1 MAEEIISVT
10 DIASQGV
17 VIDTPPVALSPNVF
31 TDVRNVRFKDGAVRK
46 ISGEL
51 LLNDITEDLVPANE
65 TFGQVRYF
73 AVWESPNRTPT
84 GCYYIWVVDY
94 VRANIVVGQKIYVQD
109 HTGTKRDI
117 TPAAMTNGFTFTIT
131 GWQHTIFSGGFA
143 FIINNGIDRPHYI
156 LDTPGNTNIAN
167 LVLAELPGWDGYDVN
182 STVITDTFSTGNILT
197 FDLGQ
202 KVDFVNTSVE
212 VTVAAAARTAQV
224 GTPAGSGT
232 VNTANFVPGALPAY
246 TSLPSVGATNFQ
258 LYNDAATN
266 TTICYIGGM
275 ADGNEVIVKIKSRV
289 PVNVTAGIIQSFGSL
304 LVAGDLTEKS
314 SANGEVVRRLSG
326 VVKTSDVAVPGA
338 VPNNWDPF
346 AAGVSTADEFTLSET
361 NVITEMKS
369 LQGNMY
375 IYSTNSIHVMRLTG
389 NVNIPVQFGPVTDE
403 YGCLSRGSVMEYDG
417 KHFVVGNNDLYTFSG
432 NPGNIQSLSDGKIRE
447 YFYNNLNPIHE
458 AKMFTL
464 LNHHENEIWV
474 CYPTL
479 ASFRGECDEALLW
492 NYRDNTWT
500 IRDLNN
506 VVSGGTGPIKGG
518 GVPTATIA
526 ITGNSGNAGYTNVG
540 RRETQAVTINGST
553 PKATIGTKAIKTVA
567 VGTFSNFTT
576 DVLEVVDLTVTGT
589 TGPNVVNAVNTL
601 TFPAAATF
609 TYDRDG
615 STYLDGGASAVING
629 DASIGNASFPA
640 ITILGTN
647 QADGATIN
655 MTTFVAA
662 VKDYI
667 NNNNAF
673 ADFTATASTNVLTLT
688 SDQPG
693 ARVFTTSTFAIS
705 GGTTSNL
712 TIASSTAGVGVYGI
726 TAALS
731 PAISM
736 QITAPAVAGVHAAI
750 DETVLTAINLSN
762 QAAIQADIVTKLQ
775 AITVFNGSNS
785 AIYSVDTSGGVIRF
799 TAING
804 GNYGALTIAFSTAYS
819 GTSYT
824 ETTFGGNLTSNV
836 SVVTTGVDNNQP
848 QPLMTVSFPDG
859 TTTDSAIL
867 TGTQTRATVVAAIST
882 IINSNVSWSTTTG
895 TGLVTATAAAVGLQ
909 SSNFDVTIT
918 SIGALPAGF
927 ASSTFTEAQ
936 TRAGVAAASTTDTI
950 TLTPP
955 LGSAVTVNFDNT
967 STYPAYDP
975 DTGGSTAS
983 VTATE
988 IATALQAAWNAS
1000 ASSTAHFSVV
1010 RAGAVLTFTSVS
1022 RDDIVGEFSYSVAP
1036 GDTRTGT
1043 LVSPLITNSV
1053 AGNITVTAGI
1063 ASIFSKMTR
1072 VTITI
1077 NTASG
1082 SSVIFDRHY
1091 GEGPG
1096 RLLDPDF
1103 TAGISD
1109 STYGD
1114 SGVTS
1119 DAAYL
1124 NLYYDP
1130 AKDLDRTNTS
1140 EQAKPNGTV
1149 TDTQT
1154 ALLKVLTD
1162 VSTQDALELTPDS
1175 TSAPTNILIN
1185 PRQFGI
1191 AANYVTGLSPNTE
1204 VVASRVAPTTAQIL
1218 AVAIGNTVATT
1229 APTFDNTGTTISTA
1243 FDIVR
1248 SWADTQVNPNEIFP
1262 IFAQSG
1268 YVSGVLF
1275 NRLRAADL
1283 GYDFGG
1289 TAYISYAEREQ
1300 MSITPNFDTETL
1312 GSLALWADGGTI
1324 ATVGGTPQRAT
1335 LQVRA
1340 RATNNPG
1347 ELPYLTTAEDD
1358 TQTDARR
1365 NKLTVNDFVVG
1376 SSYKTDLR
1384 STGRFLNYRI
1394 DDAAASTSAG
1404 YTGSNTRA
1412 WNVSGLQLRVTKG
1425 GAK

>member
-1 MAEEIISVT
+1 MAEDIISVT

-17 VIDTPPVALSPNVF
+17 VKDTPPVALGPNVF
-31 TDVRNVRFKDGAVRK
+31 TDVRNIRFKDGAIRK
-46 ISGEL
+46 ITGEL
-51 LLNDITEDLVPANE
+51 LLNNITEDLTPANE

-94 VRANIVVGQKIYVQD
+94 VRANIVVGQKVYVQD

-117 TPAAMTNGFTFTIT
+117 TPATMTNGFTFTIT

-156 LDTPGNTNIAN
+156 LDTPGNIDIAN
-167 LVLAELPGWDGYDVN
+167 LVLAELPGWDGYDVK
-182 STVITDTFSTGNILT
+182 SSVITDTFSTGNLLT

-202 KVDFVNTSVE
+202 KVDFVNMSVE
-212 VTVAAAARTAQV
+212 VTVAAAARTAQA
-224 GTPAGSGT
+224 GTPTGTGT

-246 TSLPSVGATNFQ
+246 ASLPSVGNSNFQ
-258 LYNDAATN
+258 LYNDVATN
-266 TTICYIGGM
+266 TTICYIGGL
-275 ADGNEVIVKIKSRV
+275 ADGNEVKVKINSRV

-304 LVAGDLTEKS
+304 LVAGDLTERS
-314 SANGEVVRRLSG
+314 SANNQIVRRLSG

-506 VVSGGTGPIKGG
+506 VVSGDTGPIKGG
-518 GVPTATIA
+518 GVPTAVVA

-540 RRETQAVTINGST
+540 KRETQAVTINGSS

-567 VGTFSNFTT
+567 VGTFNNFTT
-576 DVLEVVDLTVTGT
+576 DVLELVDVTVAGS
-589 TGPNVVNAVNTL
+589 TGPSTVNSINTL

-609 TYDRDG
+609 VYDRDG
-615 STYLDGGASAVING
+615 STYLDGGASAIING
-629 DASIGNASFPA
+629 DASIGNVSFPA
-640 ITILGTN
+640 ISILGTT
-647 QADGATIN
+647 QLDGATIT
-655 MTTFVAA
+655 MTIFAAA

-667 NNNNAF
+667 NSNNAL
-673 ADFTATASTNVLTLT
+673 ADFTASSNTNNLTLT
-688 SDQPG
+688 SDVPG
-693 ARVFTTSTFAIS
+693 PRVFATSTFAIS
-705 GGTTSNL
+705 GGATSNL
-712 TIASSTAGVGVYGI
+712 TIATNTSGIGVYGI

-736 QITAPAVAGVHAAI
+736 RITAPAVAGVHAAI
-750 DETVLTAINLSN
+750 DETILTEINLTN
-762 QAAIQADIVTKLQ
+762 QTQIQTDVINKLSSLS
-775 AITVFNGSNS
+775 VFNGSSS
-785 AIYSVDTSGGVIRF
+785 AIYSVDPSGGAVRF
-799 TAING
+799 TAVNG
-804 GNYGALTIAFSTAYS
+804 GNYGALTIAFSTIYG
-819 GTSYT
+819 GTSYA
-824 ETTFGGNLTSNV
+824 ETTFGGNLTANI
-836 SVVTTGVDNNQP
+836 SVVTTGVDNNTP
-848 QPLMTVSFPDG
+848 QPLMSVLFPDG
-859 TTTDSAIL
+859 FANQVIL
-867 TGTQTRATVVAAIST
+867 TGTQTRASVVAALST
-882 IINSNVSWSTTTG
+882 LINADADWSTSTS
-895 TGLVTATAAAVGLQ
+895 TGLVTATAAAIGVQ
-909 SSNFDVTIT
+909 SANFAVVIS
-918 SIGALPAGF
+918 SIGTLPTGF

-955 LGSAVTVNFDNT
+955 LGSAVTVNFNNT
-967 STYPAYDP
+967 GTYPAYDP
-975 DTGGSTAS
+975 DTGGSTAA
-983 VTATE
+983 VTATQ

-1000 ASSTAHFSVV
+1000 GSSTAFFSVA
-1010 RAGAVLTFTSVS
+1010 RAGAVLTFTSVA
-1022 RDDIVGEFSYSVAP
+1022 RADVVGAFSYTVAP
-1036 GDTRTGT
+1036 GNTRTGT

-1053 AGNITVTAGI
+1053 SGNVAIVAGI
-1063 ASIFSKMTR
+1063 APIFSKMTR

-1082 SSVIFDRHY
+1082 SSIIFDRHY

-1096 RLLDPDF
+1096 RLLDPTF

-1109 STYGD
+1109 ETYGD
-1114 SGVTS
+1114 SGAAN

-1130 AKDLDRTNTS
+1130 AKDLARTNTS
-1140 EQAKPNGTV
+1140 EQGKPNGTV
-1149 TDTQT
+1149 ANTQT

-1162 VSTQDALELTPDS
+1162 ISTQDALELTPNS
-1175 TSAPTNILIN
+1175 TSAPTKIIIN

-1191 AANYVTGLSPNTE
+1191 AANYVTGFSPDTE
-1204 VVASRVAPTTAQIL
+1204 VVASRVAPTVTQIL
-1218 AVAIGNTVATT
+1218 AAAIGNTVATT
-1229 APTFDNTGTTISTA
+1229 GPTFNTTGTVISTA
-1243 FDIVR
+1243 FNIIR
-1248 SWADTQVNPNEIFP
+1248 SWSATQVNPNEIFP

-1283 GYDFGG
+1283 GHDFGG

-1300 MSITPNFDTETL
+1300 MSITPNFDTENL
-1312 GSLALWADGGTI
+1312 GNIALWADGGTI
-1324 ATVGGTPQRAT
+1324 ATVGGEPQRAT

-1340 RATNNPG
+1340 RATNSPG
-1347 ELPYLTTAEDD
+1347 ELAYLTTAEDD
-1358 TQTDARR
+1358 TQSDARR
-1365 NKLTVNDFVVG
+1365 NRLTVNDFVVA
-1376 SSYKTDLR
+1376 SSYKADVR
-1384 STGRFLNYRI
+1384 ITGRFLNYRI
-1394 DDAAASTSAG
+1394 DDAAASTAAG
-1404 YTGSNTRA
+1404 YVGSNTRA

-1425 GAK
+1425 GTR

>member
-17 VIDTPPVALSPNVF
+17 VKDTPPVALGPNVF
-31 TDVRNVRFKDGAVRK
+31 TDVRNIRFKDGAIRK
-46 ISGEL
+46 ITGEL
-51 LLNDITEDLVPANE
+51 LLNSITEDLTPANE

-94 VRANIVVGQKIYVQD
+94 VRANIVVGQKVYVQD

-117 TPAAMTNGFTFTIT
+117 TPATMTNGFTFTIT

-182 STVITDTFSTGNILT
+182 STVITDTFNTGNILT

-202 KVDFVNTSVE
+202 KVDFVNTSIE
-212 VTVAAAARTAQV
+212 VTVAAAARTAQA
-224 GTPAGSGT
+224 GTPAGTGT
-232 VNTANFVPGALPAY
+232 VNGANFVPGALPAY
-246 TSLPSVGATNFQ
+246 ASLPSVGGTNFQ

-266 TTICYIGGM
+266 TTICYIGGL
-275 ADGNEVIVKIKSRV
+275 ADANEVIVKINSRD
-289 PVNVTAGIIQSFGSL
+289 PVDVTAGIIQSFGSL
-304 LVAGDLTEKS
+304 LVAGDLTERS
-314 SANGEVVRRLSG
+314 SSNGQIVRRLSG

-338 VPNNWDPF
+338 VPNNWNPF

-403 YGCLSRGSVMEYDG
+403 YGCLSRGSVVEYDG

-492 NYRDNTWT
+492 NYRDNTWS

-506 VVSGGTGPIKGG
+506 VVSGDTGPIKGG
-518 GVPTATIA
+518 GVPTAVVA

-540 RRETQAVTINGST
+540 KRETQAVTINGSS
-553 PKATIGTKAIKTVA
+553 PKATIGTKAVKTVA
-567 VGTFSNFTT
+567 VATFNNFTT
-576 DVLEVVDLTVTGT
+576 DVLELVDVTVTGS
-589 TGPNVVNAVNTL
+589 TGPSTVNAINTL
-601 TFPAAATF
+601 TFSAAATF
-609 TYDRDG
+609 TYDRNG
-615 STYLDGGASAVING
+615 STYLDGGASAIING
-629 DASIGNASFPA
+629 DASIGNVSFPA
-640 ITILGTN
+640 ITILGTT

-655 MTTFVAA
+655 MTVFAAA
-662 VKDYI
+662 VRDYI
-667 NNNNAF
+667 NNNNAL
-673 ADFTATASTNVLTLT
+673 ADFTASSNTNNLTLT
-688 SDQPG
+688 SDVPG
-693 ARVFTTSTFAIS
+693 PRVFSTSTFAIS
-705 GGTTSNL
+705 GGATSNL
-712 TIASSTAGVGVYGI
+712 TIVTNTSGIGVYGI

-736 QITAPAVAGVHAAI
+736 RITAPAVAGVHAAI
-750 DETVLTAINLSN
+750 DETILTAVNLTN
-762 QAAIQADIVTKLQ
+762 QTQIQTDVITKLQ
-775 AITVFNGSNS
+775 ALAVFNGDNS
-785 AIYSVDTSGGVIRF
+785 AIYSVGTSGGAIRF

-804 GNYGALTIAFSTAYS
+804 GNYGALTIAFSTTYG

-836 SVVTTGVDNNQP
+836 SVVTTGVDNNTP
-848 QPLMTVSFPDG
+848 QPLLSVLFPDG
-859 TTTDSAIL
+859 FATHVIL
-867 TGTQTRATVVAAIST
+867 TGTQTRASVVTALST
-882 IINSNVSWSTTTG
+882 LINADVDWSTSTS

-909 SSNFDVTIT
+909 SANFDVAIT
-918 SIGALPAGF
+918 SIGTLPTGF
-927 ASSTFTEAQ
+927 ASSTFTKAQ

-955 LGSAVTVNFDNT
+955 LGSAVTVNFNNT
-967 STYPAYDP
+967 GTYPAYDP
-975 DTGGSTAS
+975 DTGGSTAA
-983 VTATE
+983 VTATQ

-1000 ASSTAHFSVV
+1000 GSSTAFFSVA
-1010 RAGAVLTFTSVS
+1010 RTGAVLTFTSVS
-1022 RDDIVGEFSYSVAP
+1022 RADIVGAFSYSVAP
-1036 GDTRTGT
+1036 GNTRTGT
-1043 LVSPLITNSV
+1043 LVAPLITNSV
-1053 AGNITVTAGI
+1053 SGNIVVVAGI
-1063 ASIFSKMTR
+1063 APIFSKMTR

-1077 NTASG
+1077 NTSAG

-1109 STYGD
+1109 VTYGD
-1114 SGVTS
+1114 SGAAN

-1130 AKDLDRTNTS
+1130 SKDLARTNTS

-1149 TDTQT
+1149 ANTQT

-1162 VSTQDALELTPDS
+1162 ISTQDALELTPDS
-1175 TSAPTNILIN
+1175 TSAPTSIIIN
-1185 PRQFGI
+1185 PRQFGST
-1191 AANYVTGLSPNTE
+1191 AKYVTGFSPATE
-1204 VVASRVAPTTAQIL
+1204 VVASRVAPTVTQIL
-1218 AVAIGNTVATT
+1218 AAAVGNTIATT
-1229 APTFDNTGTTISTA
+1229 GPTFNTTGTAINTT
-1243 FDIVR
+1243 FNIVR
-1248 SWADTQVNPNEIFP
+1248 SWSSTQVNPNEIFP

-1283 GYDFGG
+1283 GHDFGG

-1312 GSLALWADGGTI
+1312 GNLALWADGGSI
-1324 ATVGGTPQRAT
+1324 VTVGGEPQRAT
-1335 LQVRA
+1335 LQIRA

-1358 TQTDARR
+1358 TQSDARR

-1376 SSYKTDLR
+1376 SSYKSDLR
-1384 STGRFLNYRI
+1384 ITGRFLNYRI
-1394 DDAAASTSAG
+1394 DDAAASTAAG
-1404 YTGSNTRA
+1404 YAGSNVRA
-1412 WNVSGLQLRVTKG
+1412 WNVSGLQLRVSKG
-1425 GAK
+1425 GTR

>member
-17 VIDTPPVALSPNVF
+17 VKDTPPVALGPNVF
-31 TDVRNVRFKDGAVRK
+31 TDVRNIRFKDGAIRK
-46 ISGEL
+46 ITGEL
-51 LLNDITEDLVPANE
+51 LLNSITEDLTPANE

-94 VRANIVVGQKIYVQD
+94 VRANIVVGQKVYVQD

-117 TPAAMTNGFTFTIT
+117 TPATMTNGFTFTIT

-182 STVITDTFSTGNILT
+182 STVITDTFNTGNILT

-202 KVDFVNTSVE
+202 KVDFVNTSIE
-212 VTVAAAARTAQV
+212 VTVAAAARTAQA
-224 GTPAGSGT
+224 GTPAGTGT
-232 VNTANFVPGALPAY
+232 VNGANFVPGALPAY
-246 TSLPSVGATNFQ
+246 ASLPSVGGTNFQ

-266 TTICYIGGM
+266 TTICYIGGL
-275 ADGNEVIVKIKSRV
+275 ADANEVIVKINSRV
-289 PVNVTAGIIQSFGSL
+289 PVDVTAGIIQSFGSL
-304 LVAGDLTEKS
+304 LVAGDLTERS
-314 SANGEVVRRLSG
+314 SSNGQIIRRLSG

-338 VPNNWDPF
+338 VPNNWNPF

-403 YGCLSRGSVMEYDG
+403 YGCLSRGSVVEYDG

-492 NYRDNTWT
+492 NYRDNTWS

-506 VVSGGTGPIKGG
+506 VVSGDTGPIKGG
-518 GVPTATIA
+518 GVPTAVVA

-540 RRETQAVTINGST
+540 KRETQAVTINGSS
-553 PKATIGTKAIKTVA
+553 PKATIGTKAVKTVA
-567 VGTFSNFTT
+567 VATFNNFTT
-576 DVLEVVDLTVTGT
+576 DVLELVDVTVTGS
-589 TGPNVVNAVNTL
+589 TGPSTVNAINTL
-601 TFPAAATF
+601 TFSAAATF
-609 TYDRDG
+609 TYDRNG
-615 STYLDGGASAVING
+615 STYLDGGASAIING
-629 DASIGNASFPA
+629 DASIGNVSFPA
-640 ITILGTN
+640 ITILGTT

-655 MTTFVAA
+655 MTVFAAA
-662 VKDYI
+662 VRDYI
-667 NNNNAF
+667 NNNNAL
-673 ADFTATASTNVLTLT
+673 ADFTASSNTNNLTLT
-688 SDQPG
+688 SDVPG
-693 ARVFTTSTFAIS
+693 PRVFSTSTFAIS
-705 GGTTSNL
+705 GGATSNL
-712 TIASSTAGVGVYGI
+712 TIVTNTSGIGVYGI

-736 QITAPAVAGVHAAI
+736 RITAPAVAGVHAAI
-750 DETVLTAINLSN
+750 DETILTAVNLTN
-762 QAAIQADIVTKLQ
+762 QTQIQTDVITKLQ
-775 AITVFNGSNS
+775 ALAVFNGDNS
-785 AIYSVDTSGGVIRF
+785 AIYSVGTSGGAIRF

-804 GNYGALTIAFSTAYS
+804 GNYGALTIAFSTTYG

-836 SVVTTGVDNNQP
+836 SVVTTGVDNNTP
-848 QPLMTVSFPDG
+848 QPLLSVLFPDG
-859 TTTDSAIL
+859 FATHVIL
-867 TGTQTRATVVAAIST
+867 TGTQTRASVVTALST
-882 IINSNVSWSTTTG
+882 LINADVDWSTSTS

-909 SSNFDVTIT
+909 SANFDVAIT
-918 SIGALPAGF
+918 SIGTLPTGF
-927 ASSTFTEAQ
+927 ASSTFTKAQ

-955 LGSAVTVNFDNT
+955 LGSAVTVNFNNT
-967 STYPAYDP
+967 GTYPAYDP
-975 DTGGSTAS
+975 DTGGSTAA
-983 VTATE
+983 VTATQ

-1000 ASSTAHFSVV
+1000 GSSTAFFSVA
-1010 RAGAVLTFTSVS
+1010 RTGAVLTFTSVS
-1022 RDDIVGEFSYSVAP
+1022 RADIVGAFSYSVAP
-1036 GDTRTGT
+1036 GNTRTGT
-1043 LVSPLITNSV
+1043 LVAPLITNSV
-1053 AGNITVTAGI
+1053 SGNIVVVAGI
-1063 ASIFSKMTR
+1063 APIFSKMTR

-1077 NTASG
+1077 NTSAG

-1109 STYGD
+1109 VTYGD
-1114 SGVTS
+1114 SGAAN

-1130 AKDLDRTNTS
+1130 SKDLARTNTS

-1149 TDTQT
+1149 ANTQT

-1162 VSTQDALELTPDS
+1162 ISTQDALELTPDS
-1175 TSAPTNILIN
+1175 TSAPTSIIIN
-1185 PRQFGI
+1185 PRQFGST
-1191 AANYVTGLSPNTE
+1191 AKYVTGFSPATE
-1204 VVASRVAPTTAQIL
+1204 VVASRVAPTVTQIL
-1218 AVAIGNTVATT
+1218 AAAVGNTIATT
-1229 APTFDNTGTTISTA
+1229 GPTFNTSGTAINTT
-1243 FDIVR
+1243 FNIVR
-1248 SWADTQVNPNEIFP
+1248 SWSSTQVNPNEIFP

-1283 GYDFGG
+1283 GHDFGG

-1312 GSLALWADGGTI
+1312 GNLALWADGGSI
-1324 ATVGGTPQRAT
+1324 VTVGGEPQRAT
-1335 LQVRA
+1335 LQIRA

-1358 TQTDARR
+1358 TQSDARR

-1376 SSYKTDLR
+1376 SSYKSDLR
-1384 STGRFLNYRI
+1384 ITGRFLNYRI
-1394 DDAAASTSAG
+1394 DDAAASTAAG
-1404 YTGSNTRA
+1404 YAGSNVRA
-1412 WNVSGLQLRVTKG
+1412 WNVSGLQLRVSKG
-1425 GAK
+1425 GTR

>member
-17 VIDTPPVALSPNVF
+17 VKDTPPVALGPNVF
-31 TDVRNVRFKDGAVRK
+31 TDVRNIRFKDGAIRK
-46 ISGEL
+46 ITGEL
-51 LLNDITEDLVPANE
+51 LLNSITEDLTPANE

-94 VRANIVVGQKIYVQD
+94 VRANIVVGQKVYVQD

-117 TPAAMTNGFTFTIT
+117 TPATMTNGFTFTIT

-182 STVITDTFSTGNILT
+182 STVITDTFNTGNILT

-202 KVDFVNTSVE
+202 KVDFVNTSIE
-212 VTVAAAARTAQV
+212 VTVAAAARTAQA
-224 GTPAGSGT
+224 GTPSGSGT
-232 VNTANFVPGALPAY
+232 VNGANFVPGALPAY
-246 TSLPSVGATNFQ
+246 ASLPSVGGTNFQ

-266 TTICYIGGM
+266 TTICYIGGL
-275 ADGNEVIVKIKSRV
+275 ADANEVIVKINSRD
-289 PVNVTAGIIQSFGSL
+289 PVDVTAGIIQSFGSL
-304 LVAGDLTEKS
+304 LVAGDLTERS
-314 SANGEVVRRLSG
+314 SSNGQIVRRLSG

-338 VPNNWDPF
+338 VPNNWNPF

-403 YGCLSRGSVMEYDG
+403 YGCLSRGSVVEYDG

-492 NYRDNTWT
+492 NYRDNTWS

-506 VVSGGTGPIKGG
+506 VVSGDTGPIKGG
-518 GVPTATIA
+518 GVPTAVVA

-540 RRETQAVTINGST
+540 KRETQAVTINGSS
-553 PKATIGTKAIKTVA
+553 PKATIGTKAVKTVA
-567 VGTFSNFTT
+567 VATFNNFTT
-576 DVLEVVDLTVTGT
+576 DVLELVDVTVTGS
-589 TGPNVVNAVNTL
+589 TGPSTVNAINTL

-609 TYDRDG
+609 TYDRNG
-615 STYLDGGASAVING
+615 TTYLDGGASAIING
-629 DASIGNASFPA
+629 DASIGSVSFPA
-640 ITILGTN
+640 ISILGST
-647 QADGATIN
+647 QAHGATIN
-655 MTTFVAA
+655 MTVFAAA
-662 VKDYI
+662 VRDYI
-667 NNNNAF
+667 NSNNAL
-673 ADFTATASTNVLTLT
+673 ADFTASSNTNNLTLT
-688 SDQPG
+688 SDVPG
-693 ARVFTTSTFAIS
+693 PRAFSTSTFAIS
-705 GGTTSNL
+705 GGATSNL
-712 TIASSTAGVGVYGI
+712 TIVTNTSGIGVYGI

-736 QITAPAVAGVHAAI
+736 RITAPAVAGVHAAI
-750 DETVLTAINLSN
+750 DETILTAVNLTN
-762 QAAIQADIVTKLQ
+762 QTQIQTDVITKLQ
-775 AITVFNGSNS
+775 ALAVFNGDNS
-785 AIYSVDTSGGVIRF
+785 AIYSVGTSGGAIRF

-804 GNYGALTIAFSTAYS
+804 GNYGALTIAFSTTYG

-836 SVVTTGVDNNQP
+836 SVVTTGVDNNTP
-848 QPLMTVSFPDG
+848 QPLLSVLFPDG
-859 TTTDSAIL
+859 FATHVIL
-867 TGTQTRATVVAAIST
+867 SGTQTRATVVTALST
-882 IINSNVSWSTTTG
+882 LINADADWSTGTS

-909 SSNFDVTIT
+909 SANFDIAIT
-918 SIGALPAGF
+918 SIGTLPAGF
-927 ASSTFTEAQ
+927 ASSTFTKAQ

-955 LGSAVTVNFDNT
+955 LGSAVTVNFNNT
-967 STYPAYDP
+967 GTYPAYDP
-975 DTGGSTAS
+975 DTGGSTAA
-983 VTATE
+983 VTATQ

-1000 ASSTAHFSVV
+1000 GSSTAFFSVA
-1010 RAGAVLTFTSVS
+1010 RTGAVLTFTSVS
-1022 RDDIVGEFSYSVAP
+1022 RADIVGAFSYSVAP
-1036 GDTRTGT
+1036 GNTRTGT
-1043 LVSPLITNSV
+1043 LVAPLITNSV
-1053 AGNITVTAGI
+1053 SGNIVVVAGI
-1063 ASIFSKMTR
+1063 APIFSKMTR

-1077 NTASG
+1077 NTSAG

-1109 STYGD
+1109 VTYGD
-1114 SGVTS
+1114 SGAAN

-1130 AKDLDRTNTS
+1130 SKDLARTNTT

-1149 TDTQT
+1149 ANTQT

-1162 VSTQDALELTPDS
+1162 ISTQDALELTPDS
-1175 TSAPTNILIN
+1175 TSAPTSIIIN
-1185 PRQFGI
+1185 PRQFGST
-1191 AANYVTGLSPNTE
+1191 AKYVTGFSPATE
-1204 VVASRVAPTTAQIL
+1204 VVASRVAPTVTQIL
-1218 AVAIGNTVATT
+1218 AAAVGNTIATT
-1229 APTFDNTGTTISTA
+1229 GPTFNTTGTAISTT
-1243 FDIVR
+1243 FNIVR
-1248 SWADTQVNPNEIFP
+1248 SWSSTQVNPNEIFP

-1268 YVSGVLF
+1268 YVNGVLF

-1283 GYDFGG
+1283 GHDFGG
-1289 TAYISYAEREQ
+1289 AAYISYAEREQ

-1312 GSLALWADGGTI
+1312 GNLALWADGGSI
-1324 ATVGGTPQRAT
+1324 VTVGGEPQRAT
-1335 LQVRA
+1335 LQIRA

-1358 TQTDARR
+1358 TQSDARR

-1376 SSYKTDLR
+1376 SSYKSDLR
-1384 STGRFLNYRI
+1384 ITGRFLNYRI
-1394 DDAAASTSAG
+1394 DDAAASTAAG
-1404 YTGSNTRA
+1404 YAGSNVRA
-1412 WNVSGLQLRVTKG
+1412 WNVSGLQLRVSKG
-1425 GAK
+1425 GTR

>member
-1 MAEEIISVT
+1 MAEDIISVT

-17 VIDTPPVALSPNVF
+17 VKDTPPVALGPNVF
-31 TDVRNVRFKDGAVRK
+31 TDVRNIRFKDGAIRK
-46 ISGEL
+46 ITGEL
-51 LLNDITEDLVPANE
+51 LLNNITEDLTPANE

-94 VRANIVVGQKIYVQD
+94 VRANIVVGQKVYVQD

-117 TPAAMTNGFTFTIT
+117 TPATMTNGFTFTIT

-156 LDTPGNTNIAN
+156 LDTPGNLDIAN
-167 LVLAELPGWDGYDVN
+167 LVLAELPGWDGYDVK
-182 STVITDTFSTGNILT
+182 SSVITDTFSTGNLLT

-202 KVDFVNTSVE
+202 KVDFVNMSVE
-212 VTVAAAARTAQV
+212 VTVAAAARTAQA
-224 GTPAGSGT
+224 GTPTGTGT

-246 TSLPSVGATNFQ
+246 ASLPSVGNSNFQ

-275 ADGNEVIVKIKSRV
+275 ADGNEVKVKINSRV

-304 LVAGDLTEKS
+304 LVAGDLTERS
-314 SANGEVVRRLSG
+314 SANNQIVRRLSG

-506 VVSGGTGPIKGG
+506 VVSGDTGPIKGG
-518 GVPTATIA
+518 GVPTAVVA

-540 RRETQAVTINGST
+540 KRETQAVTINGSS

-567 VGTFSNFTT
+567 VGTFNNFTT
-576 DVLEVVDLTVTGT
+576 DVLELVDVTVTGS
-589 TGPNVVNAVNTL
+589 TGPSTVNSINTL

-609 TYDRDG
+609 VYDRDG
-615 STYLDGGASAVING
+615 STYLDGGASAIING
-629 DASIGNASFPA
+629 DASIGNVSFPA
-640 ITILGTN
+640 ISILGTT
-647 QADGATIN
+647 QLDGATIT
-655 MTTFVAA
+655 MTIFAAA

-667 NNNNAF
+667 NSNNAL
-673 ADFTATASTNVLTLT
+673 ADFTASSNTNNLTLT
-688 SDQPG
+688 SDVPG
-693 ARVFTTSTFAIS
+693 PRVFATSTFAIS
-705 GGTTSNL
+705 GGATSNL
-712 TIASSTAGVGVYGI
+712 TIATNTSGIGVYGI

-736 QITAPAVAGVHAAI
+736 RITAPAVAGVHAAI
-750 DETVLTAINLSN
+750 DETILTEINLTN
-762 QAAIQADIVTKLQ
+762 QTQIQTDVINKLSSLS
-775 AITVFNGSNS
+775 VFNGSSS
-785 AIYSVDTSGGVIRF
+785 AIYSVDPSGGAVRF
-799 TAING
+799 TAVNG
-804 GNYGALTIAFSTAYS
+804 GNYGALTIAFSTIYG
-819 GTSYT
+819 GTSYA
-824 ETTFGGNLTSNV
+824 ETTFGGNLTANI
-836 SVVTTGVDNNQP
+836 SVVTTGVDNNTP
-848 QPLMTVSFPDG
+848 QPLMSVLFPDG
-859 TTTDSAIL
+859 FANQVIL
-867 TGTQTRATVVAAIST
+867 TGTQTRASVVAALST
-882 IINSNVSWSTTTG
+882 LINADADWSTSTS
-895 TGLVTATAAAVGLQ
+895 TGLVTATAAAIGVQ
-909 SSNFDVTIT
+909 SANFAVVIS
-918 SIGALPAGF
+918 SIGTLPTGF

-955 LGSAVTVNFDNT
+955 LGSAVTVNFNNT
-967 STYPAYDP
+967 GTYPAYDP
-975 DTGGSTAS
+975 DTGGSTAA
-983 VTATE
+983 VTATQ

-1000 ASSTAHFSVV
+1000 GSSTAFFSVA
-1010 RAGAVLTFTSVS
+1010 RAGAVLTFTSVA
-1022 RDDIVGEFSYSVAP
+1022 RADVVGAFSYTVAP
-1036 GDTRTGT
+1036 GNTRTGT

-1053 AGNITVTAGI
+1053 SGNVAIVAGI
-1063 ASIFSKMTR
+1063 APIFSKMTR

-1082 SSVIFDRHY
+1082 SSIIFDRHY

-1096 RLLDPDF
+1096 RLLDPTF

-1109 STYGD
+1109 ETYGD
-1114 SGVTS
+1114 SGAAN

-1130 AKDLDRTNTS
+1130 AKDLARTNTS
-1140 EQAKPNGTV
+1140 EQGKPNGTV
-1149 TDTQT
+1149 ANTQT
-1154 ALLKVLTD
+1154 ALLKVLTNI
-1162 VSTQDALELTPDS
+1162 STQDALELTPNS
-1175 TSAPTNILIN
+1175 TSAPTKIIIN

-1191 AANYVTGLSPNTE
+1191 AANYVTGFSPDTE
-1204 VVASRVAPTTAQIL
+1204 VVASRVAPTVTQIL
-1218 AVAIGNTVATT
+1218 AAAIGNTVATT
-1229 APTFDNTGTTISTA
+1229 GPTFNTTGTVISTA
-1243 FDIVR
+1243 FNIIR
-1248 SWADTQVNPNEIFP
+1248 SWSATQVNPNEIFP

-1283 GYDFGG
+1283 GHDFGG

-1300 MSITPNFDTETL
+1300 MSITPNFDTENL
-1312 GSLALWADGGTI
+1312 GNIALWADGGTI
-1324 ATVGGTPQRAT
+1324 ATVGGEPQRAT

-1340 RATNNPG
+1340 RATNSPG
-1347 ELPYLTTAEDD
+1347 ELAYLTTAEDD
-1358 TQTDARR
+1358 TQSDARR
-1365 NKLTVNDFVVG
+1365 NRLTVNDFVVA
-1376 SSYKTDLR
+1376 SSYKADVR
-1384 STGRFLNYRI
+1384 ITGRFLNYRI
-1394 DDAAASTSAG
+1394 DDAAASTAAG
-1404 YTGSNTRA
+1404 YVGSNTRA

-1425 GAK
+1425 GTR

>member
-17 VIDTPPVALSPNVF
+17 VKDTPPVALGPNVF
-31 TDVRNVRFKDGAVRK
+31 TDVRNIRFKDGAIRK
-46 ISGEL
+46 ITGEL
-51 LLNDITEDLVPANE
+51 LLNSITEDLTPANE

-94 VRANIVVGQKIYVQD
+94 VRANIVVGQKVYVQD

-117 TPAAMTNGFTFTIT
+117 TPATMTNGFTFTIT

-182 STVITDTFSTGNILT
+182 STVITDTFNTGNILT

-202 KVDFVNTSVE
+202 KVDFVNTSIE
-212 VTVAAAARTAQV
+212 VTVAAAARTAQA
-224 GTPAGSGT
+224 GTPAGTGT
-232 VNTANFVPGALPAY
+232 VNGANFVPGALPAY
-246 TSLPSVGATNFQ
+246 ASLPSVGGTNFQ

-266 TTICYIGGM
+266 TTICYIGGL
-275 ADGNEVIVKIKSRV
+275 ADANEVIVKINSRD
-289 PVNVTAGIIQSFGSL
+289 PVDVTAGIIQSFGSL
-304 LVAGDLTEKS
+304 LVAGDLTERS
-314 SANGEVVRRLSG
+314 SSNGQIIRRLSG

-338 VPNNWDPF
+338 VPNNWNPF

-403 YGCLSRGSVMEYDG
+403 YGCLSRGSVVEYDG

-492 NYRDNTWT
+492 NYRDNTWS

-506 VVSGGTGPIKGG
+506 VVSGDTGPIKGG
-518 GVPTATIA
+518 GVPTAVVA

-540 RRETQAVTINGST
+540 KRETQAVTINGSS
-553 PKATIGTKAIKTVA
+553 PKATIGTKAVKTVA
-567 VGTFSNFTT
+567 VATFNNFTT
-576 DVLEVVDLTVTGT
+576 DVLELVDVTVTGS
-589 TGPNVVNAVNTL
+589 TGPSTVNAINTL
-601 TFPAAATF
+601 TFSAAATF
-609 TYDRDG
+609 TYDRNG
-615 STYLDGGASAVING
+615 STYLDGGASAIING
-629 DASIGNASFPA
+629 DASIGNVSFPA
-640 ITILGTN
+640 ITILGTT

-655 MTTFVAA
+655 MTVFAAA
-662 VKDYI
+662 VRDYI
-667 NNNNAF
+667 NNNNAL
-673 ADFTATASTNVLTLT
+673 ADFTASSNTNNLTLT
-688 SDQPG
+688 SDVPG
-693 ARVFTTSTFAIS
+693 PRVFSTSTFAIS
-705 GGTTSNL
+705 GGATSNL
-712 TIASSTAGVGVYGI
+712 TIVTNTSGIGVYGI

-736 QITAPAVAGVHAAI
+736 RITAPAVAGVHAAI
-750 DETVLTAINLSN
+750 DETILTAVNLTN
-762 QAAIQADIVTKLQ
+762 QTQIQTDVITKLQ
-775 AITVFNGSNS
+775 ALAVFNGDNS
-785 AIYSVDTSGGVIRF
+785 AIYSVGTSGGAIRF

-804 GNYGALTIAFSTAYS
+804 GNYGALTIAFSTTYG

-836 SVVTTGVDNNQP
+836 SVVTTGVDNNTP
-848 QPLMTVSFPDG
+848 QPLLSVLFPDG
-859 TTTDSAIL
+859 FATHVIL
-867 TGTQTRATVVAAIST
+867 TGTQTRASVVTALST
-882 IINSNVSWSTTTG
+882 LINADVDWSTSTS

-909 SSNFDVTIT
+909 SANFDVAIT
-918 SIGALPAGF
+918 SIGTLPAGF
-927 ASSTFTEAQ
+927 ASSTFTKAQ

-955 LGSAVTVNFDNT
+955 LGSAVTVNFNNT
-967 STYPAYDP
+967 GTYPAYDP
-975 DTGGSTAS
+975 DTGGSTAA
-983 VTATE
+983 VTATQ

-1000 ASSTAHFSVV
+1000 GSSTAFFSVA
-1010 RAGAVLTFTSVS
+1010 RTGAVLTFTSVS
-1022 RDDIVGEFSYSVAP
+1022 RADIVGAFSYSVAP
-1036 GDTRTGT
+1036 GNTRTGT
-1043 LVSPLITNSV
+1043 LVAPLITNSV
-1053 AGNITVTAGI
+1053 SGNIVVVAGI
-1063 ASIFSKMTR
+1063 APIFSKMTR

-1077 NTASG
+1077 NTSAG

-1109 STYGD
+1109 VTYGD
-1114 SGVTS
+1114 SGAAN

-1130 AKDLDRTNTS
+1130 SKDLARTNTS

-1149 TDTQT
+1149 ANTQT

-1162 VSTQDALELTPDS
+1162 ISTQDALELTPDS
-1175 TSAPTNILIN
+1175 TSAPTSIIIN
-1185 PRQFGI
+1185 PRQFGST
-1191 AANYVTGLSPNTE
+1191 AKYVTGFSPATE
-1204 VVASRVAPTTAQIL
+1204 VVASRVAPTVTQIL
-1218 AVAIGNTVATT
+1218 AVAVGNTIATT
-1229 APTFDNTGTTISTA
+1229 GPTFNTSGTAINTT
-1243 FDIVR
+1243 FNIVR
-1248 SWADTQVNPNEIFP
+1248 SWSSTQVNPNEIFP

-1283 GYDFGG
+1283 GHDFGG

-1312 GSLALWADGGTI
+1312 GNLALWADGGSI
-1324 ATVGGTPQRAT
+1324 VTVGGEPQRAT
-1335 LQVRA
+1335 LQIRA

-1358 TQTDARR
+1358 TQSDARR

-1376 SSYKTDLR
+1376 SSYKSDLR
-1384 STGRFLNYRI
+1384 ITGRFLNYRI
-1394 DDAAASTSAG
+1394 DDAAASTAAG
-1404 YTGSNTRA
+1404 YAGSNVRA
-1412 WNVSGLQLRVTKG
+1412 WNVSGLQLRVSKG
-1425 GAK
+1425 GTR

>member
-17 VIDTPPVALSPNVF
+17 VKDTPPVALGPNVF
-31 TDVRNVRFKDGAVRK
+31 TDVRNIRFKDGAIRK
-46 ISGEL
+46 ITGEL
-51 LLNDITEDLVPANE
+51 LLNSITEDLTPANE

-94 VRANIVVGQKIYVQD
+94 VRANIVVGQKVYVQD

-117 TPAAMTNGFTFTIT
+117 TPATMTNGFTFTIT

-182 STVITDTFSTGNILT
+182 STVITDTFNTGNILT

-202 KVDFVNTSVE
+202 KVDFVNTSIE
-212 VTVAAAARTAQV
+212 VTVAAAARTAQA
-224 GTPAGSGT
+224 GTPAGTGT
-232 VNTANFVPGALPAY
+232 VNGANFVPGALPAY
-246 TSLPSVGATNFQ
+246 ASLPSVGGTNFQ

-266 TTICYIGGM
+266 TTICYIGGL
-275 ADGNEVIVKIKSRV
+275 ADANEVIVKINSRD

-304 LVAGDLTEKS
+304 LVAGDLTERS
-314 SANGEVVRRLSG
+314 SSNGQIVRRLSG

-338 VPNNWDPF
+338 VPNNWNPF

-403 YGCLSRGSVMEYDG
+403 YGCLSRGSVVEYDG

-492 NYRDNTWT
+492 NYRDNTWS

-506 VVSGGTGPIKGG
+506 VVSGDTGPIKGG
-518 GVPTATIA
+518 GVPTAVVA

-540 RRETQAVTINGST
+540 KRETQAVTINGSS
-553 PKATIGTKAIKTVA
+553 PKATIGTKAVKTVA
-567 VGTFSNFTT
+567 VATFNNFTT
-576 DVLEVVDLTVTGT
+576 DVLELVDVTVTGS
-589 TGPNVVNAVNTL
+589 TGPSTVNAINTL

-609 TYDRDG
+609 TYDRNG
-615 STYLDGGASAVING
+615 TTYLDGGASAIING
-629 DASIGNASFPA
+629 DASIGSVSFPA
-640 ITILGTN
+640 ISILGST
-647 QADGATIN
+647 QAHGATIN
-655 MTTFVAA
+655 MTVFAAA
-662 VKDYI
+662 VRDYI
-667 NNNNAF
+667 NSNNAL
-673 ADFTATASTNVLTLT
+673 ADFTASSNTNNLTLT
-688 SDQPG
+688 SDVPG
-693 ARVFTTSTFAIS
+693 PRAFSTSTFAIS
-705 GGTTSNL
+705 GGATSNL
-712 TIASSTAGVGVYGI
+712 TIVTNTSGIGVYGI

-736 QITAPAVAGVHAAI
+736 RITAPAVAGVHAAI
-750 DETVLTAINLSN
+750 DETILTAVNLTN
-762 QAAIQADIVTKLQ
+762 QTQIQTDVITKLQ
-775 AITVFNGSNS
+775 ALAVFNGDNS
-785 AIYSVDTSGGVIRF
+785 AIYSVGTSGGAIRF

-804 GNYGALTIAFSTAYS
+804 GNYGALTIAFSTAYG

-836 SVVTTGVDNNQP
+836 SVVTTGVDNNTP
-848 QPLMTVSFPDG
+848 QPLLSVLFPDG
-859 TTTDSAIL
+859 FATHVIL
-867 TGTQTRATVVAAIST
+867 SGTQTRATVVTALST
-882 IINSNVSWSTTTG
+882 LINADADWSTGTS

-909 SSNFDVTIT
+909 SANFDIAIT
-918 SIGALPAGF
+918 SIGTLPAGF
-927 ASSTFTEAQ
+927 ASSTFTKAQ

-955 LGSAVTVNFDNT
+955 LGSAVTVNFNNT
-967 STYPAYDP
+967 GTYPAYDP
-975 DTGGSTAS
+975 DTGGSTAA
-983 VTATE
+983 VTATQ

-1000 ASSTAHFSVV
+1000 GSSTAFFSVA
-1010 RAGAVLTFTSVS
+1010 RTGAVLTFTSVS
-1022 RDDIVGEFSYSVAP
+1022 RADIVGAFSYSVAP
-1036 GDTRTGT
+1036 GNTRTGT
-1043 LVSPLITNSV
+1043 LVAPLITNSV
-1053 AGNITVTAGI
+1053 SGNIVVVAGI
-1063 ASIFSKMTR
+1063 APIFSKMTR

-1077 NTASG
+1077 NTSAG

-1109 STYGD
+1109 VTYGD
-1114 SGVTS
+1114 SGAAN

-1130 AKDLDRTNTS
+1130 SKDLARTNTT

-1149 TDTQT
+1149 ANTQT

-1162 VSTQDALELTPDS
+1162 ISTQDALELTPDS
-1175 TSAPTNILIN
+1175 TSAPTSIIIN
-1185 PRQFGI
+1185 PRQFGST
-1191 AANYVTGLSPNTE
+1191 AKYVTGFSPATE
-1204 VVASRVAPTTAQIL
+1204 VVASRVAPTVTQIL
-1218 AVAIGNTVATT
+1218 AAAVGNTIATT
-1229 APTFDNTGTTISTA
+1229 GPTFNTTGTAISTT
-1243 FDIVR
+1243 FNIVR
-1248 SWADTQVNPNEIFP
+1248 SWSSTQVNPNEIFP

-1268 YVSGVLF
+1268 YVNGVLF

-1283 GYDFGG
+1283 GHDFGG
-1289 TAYISYAEREQ
+1289 AAYISYAEREQ

-1312 GSLALWADGGTI
+1312 GNLALWADGGSI
-1324 ATVGGTPQRAT
+1324 VTVGGEPQRAT
-1335 LQVRA
+1335 LQIRA

-1358 TQTDARR
+1358 TQSDARR

-1376 SSYKTDLR
+1376 SSYKSDLR
-1384 STGRFLNYRI
+1384 ITGRFLNYRI
-1394 DDAAASTSAG
+1394 DDAAASTAAG
-1404 YTGSNTRA
+1404 YAGSNVRA
-1412 WNVSGLQLRVTKG
+1412 WNVSGLQLRVSKG
-1425 GAK
+1425 GTR

>member
-17 VIDTPPVALSPNVF
+17 VKDTPPVALSPNVF
-31 TDVRNVRFKDGAVRK
+31 TDVRNIRFKDGAIRK
-46 ISGEL
+46 ITGEL
-51 LLNDITEDLVPANE
+51 LLNNITEDLTPANE

-94 VRANIVVGQKIYVQD
+94 VRANIVVGQKVYVQD

-117 TPAAMTNGFTFTIT
+117 TPATMTNGFTFTIT

-167 LVLAELPGWDGYDVN
+167 LVLAELPGWDGYDVK
-182 STVITDTFSTGNILT
+182 SSVITDTFSTGNILT

-202 KVDFVNTSVE
+202 KVDFLNTSVE
-212 VTVAAAARTAQV
+212 VTVAAAARTAQA

-246 TSLPSVGATNFQ
+246 ASLPAVGATNFQ

-275 ADGNEVIVKIKSRV
+275 ADGNEVKVKINSRV

-314 SANGEVVRRLSG
+314 SANGQIVRRLSG

-500 IRDLNN
+500 VRDLNN
-506 VVSGGTGPIKGG
+506 VVSGDTGPIKGG
-518 GVPTATIA
+518 GVPTAVVA

-540 RRETQAVTINGST
+540 KRETQTVTINGSS
-553 PKATIGTKAIKTVA
+553 PKATVGTKAIKTVA

-576 DVLEVVDLTVTGT
+576 DVLELVDVTVAGS
-589 TGPNVVNAVNTL
+589 TGPSTVNAINTL
-601 TFPAAATF
+601 TFPASATF

-615 STYLDGGASAVING
+615 STYLDGGASAIING
-629 DASIGNASFPA
+629 DASIGNVSFPA
-640 ITILGTN
+640 ITILGTS

-655 MTTFVAA
+655 MTVFAAA
-662 VKDYI
+662 VRDYI
-667 NNNNAF
+667 NSNNAL
-673 ADFTATASTNVLTLT
+673 ADFTATSSTNVLTLT
-688 SDQPG
+688 SDVPG
-693 ARVFTTSTFAIS
+693 PRAYTTSTFAIS
-705 GGTTSNL
+705 GGATSNL
-712 TIASSTAGVGVYGI
+712 TIATSTAGVGVYGV

-736 QITAPAVAGVHAAI
+736 RITAPAVAGVHAAI
-750 DETVLTAINLSN
+750 DETILTAVNLTN
-762 QAAIQADIVTKLQ
+762 QTQIQADVITKLQ
-775 AITVFNGSNS
+775 ALAVFNGSNS
-785 AIYSVDTSGGVIRF
+785 AIYSVGTSGSAIRF

-804 GNYGALTIAFSTAYS
+804 GNYGALTIAFSTAYG

-824 ETTFGGNLTSNV
+824 ETTFGGNLTSNI
-836 SVVTTGVDNNQP
+836 SVVTTGVDNNTP

-859 TTTDSAIL
+859 TTTGSVIL
-867 TGTQTRATVVAAIST
+867 TGTQSRASVVTALST
-882 IINSNVSWSTTTG
+882 LINANANWATSTG
-895 TGLVTATAAAVGLQ
+895 TGLVTANAAAVGVQ
-909 SSNFDVTIT
+909 SSNFDVVIT
-918 SIGALPAGF
+918 SIGTLPTGF

-955 LGSAVTVNFDNT
+955 IGSAVTVNFNNT
-967 STYPAYDP
+967 GTYPAYDP
-975 DTGGSTAS
+975 DSGGSTAP
-983 VTATE
+983 VTATQ

-1000 ASSTAHFSVV
+1000 GSSTAYFSVA
-1010 RAGAVLTFTSVS
+1010 RTGAVLTFTSVS
-1022 RDDIVGEFSYSVAP
+1022 RADIVGAFSYSVAP
-1036 GDTRTGT
+1036 GNTRTGT

-1053 AGNITVTAGI
+1053 PSNIVVVAGI
-1063 ASIFSKMTR
+1063 APIFSKMTR

-1114 SGVTS
+1114 SGAAS

-1130 AKDLDRTNTS
+1130 AKDLARTNSS

-1149 TDTQT
+1149 ANTQT

-1162 VSTQDALELTPDS
+1162 ISTQDALELTPDS
-1175 TSAPTNILIN
+1175 TSAPTSIIIN
-1185 PRQFGI
+1185 PRQFGST
-1191 AANYVTGLSPNTE
+1191 AKYVTGFSPATE
-1204 VVASRVAPTTAQIL
+1204 VVASRVAPTVPQIL

-1229 APTFDNTGTTISTA
+1229 GPTFNTSGTAINTT
-1243 FDIVR
+1243 FNIVR
-1248 SWADTQVNPNEIFP
+1248 SWSSTQVNPNEIFP

-1283 GYDFGG
+1283 GHDFGG

-1312 GSLALWADGGTI
+1312 GNLALWADGGSI
-1324 ATVGGTPQRAT
+1324 VTVGGEPQRAT
-1335 LQVRA
+1335 LQLRA
-1340 RATNNPG
+1340 RATNSPG
-1347 ELPYLTTAEDD
+1347 ELAYLTTAEDN

-1376 SSYKTDLR
+1376 SSYKSDLR
-1384 STGRFLNYRI
+1384 ITGRFLNYRI
-1394 DDAAASTSAG
+1394 DDAAASTDAG
-1404 YTGSNTRA
+1404 YTGSNVRA
-1412 WNVSGLQLRVTKG
+1412 WNVSGLQLRVSKG
-1425 GAK
+1425 GTR

>member
-1 MAEEIISVT
+1 MAEDIISVT

-17 VIDTPPVALSPNVF
+17 VKDTPPVALGPNVF
-31 TDVRNVRFKDGAVRK
+31 TDVRNIRFKDGAIRK
-46 ISGEL
+46 ITGEL
-51 LLNDITEDLVPANE
+51 LLNNITEDLTPANE

-94 VRANIVVGQKIYVQD
+94 VRANIVVGQKVYVQD

-117 TPAAMTNGFTFTIT
+117 TPATMTNGFTFTIT

-156 LDTPGNTNIAN
+156 LDTPGNLDIAN
-167 LVLAELPGWDGYDVN
+167 LVLAELPGWDGYDVK
-182 STVITDTFSTGNILT
+182 SSVITDTFSTGNLLT

-202 KVDFVNTSVE
+202 KVDFVNMSVE
-212 VTVAAAARTAQV
+212 VTVAAAARTAQA
-224 GTPAGSGT
+224 GTPTGTGT

-246 TSLPSVGATNFQ
+246 ASLPSVGNSNFQ

-275 ADGNEVIVKIKSRV
+275 ADGNEVKVKINSRV

-304 LVAGDLTEKS
+304 LVAGDLTERS
-314 SANGEVVRRLSG
+314 SANNQIVRRLSG

-506 VVSGGTGPIKGG
+506 VVSGDTGPIKGG
-518 GVPTATIA
+518 GVPTAVVA

-540 RRETQAVTINGST
+540 KRETQAVTINGSS

-567 VGTFSNFTT
+567 VGTFNSFTT
-576 DVLEVVDLTVTGT
+576 DVLELVDVTVAGT
-589 TGPNVVNAVNTL
+589 TGPSTVNSINTL

-609 TYDRDG
+609 VYDRDG
-615 STYLDGGASAVING
+615 STHIDGGASAIING
-629 DASIGNASFPA
+629 DASIGNVSFPA
-640 ITILGTN
+640 ISILGTT
-647 QADGATIN
+647 QLDGATIT
-655 MTTFVAA
+655 MTIFAAA

-667 NNNNAF
+667 NSNNAL
-673 ADFTATASTNVLTLT
+673 ADFTASSNTNNLTLT
-688 SDQPG
+688 SDVPG
-693 ARVFTTSTFAIS
+693 PRVFATSTFAIS
-705 GGTTSNL
+705 GGATSNL
-712 TIASSTAGVGVYGI
+712 TIATNTSGIGVYGI

-736 QITAPAVAGVHAAI
+736 RITAPAVAGVHAAI
-750 DETVLTAINLSN
+750 DETILTEINLTN
-762 QAAIQADIVTKLQ
+762 QTQIQTDVINKLSSLS
-775 AITVFNGSNS
+775 VFNGSSS
-785 AIYSVDTSGGVIRF
+785 AIYSVDPSGGAVRF
-799 TAING
+799 TAVNG
-804 GNYGALTIAFSTAYS
+804 GNYGALTIAFSTIYG
-819 GTSYT
+819 GTSYA
-824 ETTFGGNLTSNV
+824 ETTFGGNLTANI
-836 SVVTTGVDNNQP
+836 SVVTTGVDNNTP
-848 QPLMTVSFPDG
+848 QPLMSVLFPDG
-859 TTTDSAIL
+859 FANQVIL
-867 TGTQTRATVVAAIST
+867 TGTQTRASVVAALST
-882 IINSNVSWSTTTG
+882 LINADADWSTSTS
-895 TGLVTATAAAVGLQ
+895 TGLVTATAAAIGVQ
-909 SSNFDVTIT
+909 SANFAVVIS
-918 SIGALPAGF
+918 SIGTLPTGF

-955 LGSAVTVNFDNT
+955 LGSAVTVNFNNT
-967 STYPAYDP
+967 GTYPAYDP
-975 DTGGSTAS
+975 DTGGSTAA
-983 VTATE
+983 VTATQ

-1000 ASSTAHFSVV
+1000 GSSTAFFSVA
-1010 RAGAVLTFTSVS
+1010 RAGAVLTFTSVA
-1022 RDDIVGEFSYSVAP
+1022 RADVVGAFSYTVAP
-1036 GDTRTGT
+1036 GNTRTGT

-1053 AGNITVTAGI
+1053 SGNVAIVAGI
-1063 ASIFSKMTR
+1063 APIFSKMTR

-1082 SSVIFDRHY
+1082 SSIIFDRHY

-1096 RLLDPDF
+1096 RLLDPTF

-1109 STYGD
+1109 ETYGD
-1114 SGVTS
+1114 SGAAN

-1130 AKDLDRTNTS
+1130 AKDLARTNTS
-1140 EQAKPNGTV
+1140 EQGKPNGTV
-1149 TDTQT
+1149 ANTQT
-1154 ALLKVLTD
+1154 ALLKVLTNI
-1162 VSTQDALELTPDS
+1162 STQDALELTPNS
-1175 TSAPTNILIN
+1175 TSAPTNIIIN

-1191 AANYVTGLSPNTE
+1191 AANYVTGFSPDTE
-1204 VVASRVAPTTAQIL
+1204 VVASRVAPTVTQIL
-1218 AVAIGNTVATT
+1218 AAAIGNTVATT
-1229 APTFDNTGTTISTA
+1229 GPTFNTTGTVISTA
-1243 FDIVR
+1243 FNIIR
-1248 SWADTQVNPNEIFP
+1248 SWSATQVNPNEIFP

-1283 GYDFGG
+1283 GHDFGG

-1300 MSITPNFDTETL
+1300 MSITPNFDTENL
-1312 GSLALWADGGTI
+1312 GNIALWADGGTI
-1324 ATVGGTPQRAT
+1324 ATVGGEPQRAT

-1340 RATNNPG
+1340 RATNSPG
-1347 ELPYLTTAEDD
+1347 ELAYLTTAEDD
-1358 TQTDARR
+1358 TQSDARR
-1365 NKLTVNDFVVG
+1365 NRLTVNDFVVA
-1376 SSYKTDLR
+1376 SSYKADVR
-1384 STGRFLNYRI
+1384 ITGRFLNYRI
-1394 DDAAASTSAG
+1394 DDAAASTAAG
-1404 YTGSNTRA
+1404 YVGSNTRA

-1425 GAK
+1425 GTR

>member
-31 TDVRNVRFKDGAVRK
+31 TDVRNIRFKDGAVRK
-46 ISGEL
+46 ITGEL

-94 VRANIVVGQKIYVQD
+94 IRANVTVGQKMYVQD

-117 TPAAMTNGFTFTIT
+117 TPTTMANGFTFTAT

-167 LVLAELPGWDGYDVN
+167 LVLAELPGWDGYDVK
-182 STVITDTFSTGNILT
+182 SSVITDTWLTGDLLT

-202 KVDFVNTSVE
+202 KVDFVNTSIE
-212 VTVAAAARTAQV
+212 VTVNAASRAAEA

-232 VNTANFVPGALPAY
+232 VNGANFVPGALPAY
-246 TSLPSVGATNFQ
+246 ASLPSVSSSHFQ

-266 TTICYIGGM
+266 TTICYIGGISN
-275 ADGNEVIVKIKSRV
+275 ADEVVVKINSRV
-289 PVNVTAGIIQSFGSL
+289 PVNVTAGIIQSFGNL

-314 SANGEVVRRLSG
+314 SANGAIIRRLSG
-326 VVKTSDVAVPGA
+326 VVKTSDVAVPGS

-346 AAGVSTADEFTLSET
+346 SAGVSTADEFTLSET

-389 NVNIPVQFGPVTDE
+389 NVNVPVQFGPVTDE

-417 KHFVVGNNDLYTFSG
+417 KHFVVGNNDLYTFAG
-432 NPGNIQSLSDGKIRE
+432 NPGNIQSLADSKVRE

-458 AKMFTL
+458 SKMFTL

-479 ASFRGECDEALLW
+479 SSFRGECDEALIW
-492 NYRDNTWT
+492 NYRDTTWT
-500 IRDLNN
+500 IRDLDN
-506 VVSGGTGPIKGG
+506 VTSGDTGPIKGG
-518 GVPTATIA
+518 GVPTATVA

-540 RRETQAVTINGST
+540 RRETQAVTINGSS
-553 PKATIGTKAIKTVA
+553 PKATIGTKAVKTVA
-567 VGTFSNFTT
+567 VSTFSNFTT

-589 TGPNVVNAVNTL
+589 TGPSVVNTINTL

-609 TYDRDG
+609 TYDREG
-615 STYLDGGASAVING
+615 STYLDGGASAIING
-629 DASIGNASFPA
+629 DASIGNVSFPA
-640 ITILGTN
+640 ITILGTS

-667 NNNNAF
+667 NSDDAL
-673 ADFTATASTNVLTLT
+673 ADFTAAATNNALTLT
-688 SDQPG
+688 SDVPG
-693 ARVFTTSTFAIS
+693 PRVFSTSTFAIS
-705 GGTTSNL
+705 GGATTNL
-712 TIASSTAGVGVYGI
+712 TIASNVAGVGVYGI

-736 QITAPAVAGVHAAI
+736 RITAPAVAGVHAAI

-762 QAAIQADIVTKLQ
+762 QTAIQADIITKLQ

-785 AIYSVDTSGGVIRF
+785 AIYSVGTSGGAIRF

-804 GNYGALTIAFSTAYS
+804 GNYGALTIAFSTAYG

-824 ETTFGGNLTSNV
+824 ETTFGGNLTANV
-836 SVVTTGVDNNQP
+836 SVVTTGVDNSQP

-859 TTTDSAIL
+859 TTTDSVIL
-867 TGTQTRATVVAAIST
+867 TGTQTRATVVAAVST
-882 IINSNVSWSTTTG
+882 IINSNADWSTTTG
-895 TGLVTATAAAVGLQ
+895 TGLVTATAAAIGLQ

-918 SIGALPAGF
+918 SIGTLPAGF

-975 DTGGSTAS
+975 DTGGSTAP

-1000 ASSTAHFSVV
+1000 GSSTAYFSVA

-1022 RDDIVGEFSYSVAP
+1022 RADIVGEFSYSVAP
-1036 GDTRTGT
+1036 GNTRTGT

-1053 AGNITVTAGI
+1053 AGNISVVAGI
-1063 ASIFSKMTR
+1063 PPIFSKMTR

-1103 TAGISD
+1103 TAGIND
-1109 STYGD
+1109 ETYGD
-1114 SGVTS
+1114 SGAAN

-1130 AKDLDRTNTS
+1130 AKDLARTNTS
-1140 EQAKPNGTV
+1140 EQGKPNGTV
-1149 TDTQT
+1149 ANTQL
-1154 ALLKVLTD
+1154 ALLKVLN
-1162 VSTQDALELTPDS
+1162 VISTQDALEITPDS
-1175 TSAPTNILIN
+1175 ITAPTEIAIN
-1185 PRQFGI
+1185 PRQFGST
-1191 AANYVTGLSPNTE
+1191 AKYVTAFSPDTE
-1204 VVASRVAPTTAQIL
+1204 VVASRVAPTVTQIL
-1218 AVAIGNTVATT
+1218 AVAVGNTVATT
-1229 APTFDNTGTTISTA
+1229 GPTFSTTNTAISTT
-1243 FDIVR
+1243 FNIVR
-1248 SWADTQVNPNEIFP
+1248 SWSDTQVNPNEIFP

-1268 YVSGVLF
+1268 YVNGVLF

-1324 ATVGGTPQRAT
+1324 ITVGGVPQRAT

-1340 RATNNPG
+1340 RATNSPG

-1384 STGRFLNYRI
+1384 ITGRFLNYRI
-1394 DDAAASTSAG
+1394 DDAAASTAAG

-1412 WNVSGLQLRVTKG
+1412 WNISGLQLRVAKG
-1425 GAK
+1425 GSK

>member
-17 VIDTPPVALSPNVF
+17 VKDTPPVALGPNVF
-31 TDVRNVRFKDGAVRK
+31 TDVRNIRFKDGAIRK
-46 ISGEL
+46 ITGEL
-51 LLNDITEDLVPANE
+51 LLNSITEDLTPANE

-94 VRANIVVGQKIYVQD
+94 VRANIVVGQKVYVQD

-117 TPAAMTNGFTFTIT
+117 TPATMTNGFTFTIT

-182 STVITDTFSTGNILT
+182 STVITDTFNTGNILT

-202 KVDFVNTSVE
+202 KVDFVNTSIE
-212 VTVAAAARTAQV
+212 VTVAAAARTAQA
-224 GTPAGSGT
+224 GTPAGTGT
-232 VNTANFVPGALPAY
+232 VNGANFVPGALPAY
-246 TSLPSVGATNFQ
+246 ASLPSVGGTNFQ

-266 TTICYIGGM
+266 TTICYIGGL
-275 ADGNEVIVKIKSRV
+275 ADANEVIVKINSRD
-289 PVNVTAGIIQSFGSL
+289 PVDVTAGIIQSFGSL
-304 LVAGDLTEKS
+304 LVAGDLTERS
-314 SANGEVVRRLSG
+314 SSNGQIIRRLSG

-338 VPNNWDPF
+338 VPNNWNPF

-403 YGCLSRGSVMEYDG
+403 YGCLSRGSVVEYDG

-492 NYRDNTWT
+492 NYRDNTWS

-506 VVSGGTGPIKGG
+506 VVSGDTGPIKGG
-518 GVPTATIA
+518 GVPTAVVA

-540 RRETQAVTINGST
+540 KRETQAVTINGSS
-553 PKATIGTKAIKTVA
+553 PKATIGTKAVKTVA
-567 VGTFSNFTT
+567 VATFNNFTT
-576 DVLEVVDLTVTGT
+576 DVLELVDVTVTGS
-589 TGPNVVNAVNTL
+589 TGPSTVNAINTL
-601 TFPAAATF
+601 TFSAAATF
-609 TYDRDG
+609 TYDRNG
-615 STYLDGGASAVING
+615 STYLDGGASAIING
-629 DASIGNASFPA
+629 DASIGNVSFPA
-640 ITILGTN
+640 ITILGTT

-655 MTTFVAA
+655 MTVFAAA
-662 VKDYI
+662 VRDYI
-667 NNNNAF
+667 NNNNAL
-673 ADFTATASTNVLTLT
+673 ADFTASSNTNNLTLT
-688 SDQPG
+688 SDVPG
-693 ARVFTTSTFAIS
+693 PRVFSTSTFAIS
-705 GGTTSNL
+705 GGATSNL
-712 TIASSTAGVGVYGI
+712 TIVTNTSGIGVYGI

-736 QITAPAVAGVHAAI
+736 RITAPAVAGVHAAI
-750 DETVLTAINLSN
+750 DETILTAVNLTN
-762 QAAIQADIVTKLQ
+762 QTQIQTDVITKLQ
-775 AITVFNGSNS
+775 ALAVFNGDNS
-785 AIYSVDTSGGVIRF
+785 AIYSVGTSGGAIRF

-804 GNYGALTIAFSTAYS
+804 GNYGALTIAFSTTYG

-836 SVVTTGVDNNQP
+836 SVVTTGVDNNTP
-848 QPLMTVSFPDG
+848 QPLLSVLFPDG
-859 TTTDSAIL
+859 FATHVIL
-867 TGTQTRATVVAAIST
+867 TGTQTRASVVTALST
-882 IINSNVSWSTTTG
+882 LINADVDWSTSTS

-909 SSNFDVTIT
+909 SANFDVAIT
-918 SIGALPAGF
+918 SIGTLPTGF
-927 ASSTFTEAQ
+927 ASSTFTKAQ

-955 LGSAVTVNFDNT
+955 LGSAVTVNFNNT
-967 STYPAYDP
+967 GTYPAYDP
-975 DTGGSTAS
+975 DTGGSTAA
-983 VTATE
+983 VTATQ

-1000 ASSTAHFSVV
+1000 GSSTAFFSVA
-1010 RAGAVLTFTSVS
+1010 RTGAVLTFTSVS
-1022 RDDIVGEFSYSVAP
+1022 RADIVGAFSYSVAP
-1036 GDTRTGT
+1036 GNTRTGT
-1043 LVSPLITNSV
+1043 LVAPLITNSV
-1053 AGNITVTAGI
+1053 SGNIVVVAGI
-1063 ASIFSKMTR
+1063 APIFSKMTR

-1077 NTASG
+1077 NTSAG

-1109 STYGD
+1109 VTYGD
-1114 SGVTS
+1114 SGAAN

-1130 AKDLDRTNTS
+1130 SKDLARTNTS

-1149 TDTQT
+1149 ANTQT

-1162 VSTQDALELTPDS
+1162 ISTQDALELTPDS
-1175 TSAPTNILIN
+1175 TSAPTSIIIN
-1185 PRQFGI
+1185 PRQFGST
-1191 AANYVTGLSPNTE
+1191 AKYVTGFSPATE
-1204 VVASRVAPTTAQIL
+1204 VVASRVAPTVTQIL
-1218 AVAIGNTVATT
+1218 AAAVGNTIATT
-1229 APTFDNTGTTISTA
+1229 GPTFNTSGTAINTT
-1243 FDIVR
+1243 FNIVR
-1248 SWADTQVNPNEIFP
+1248 SWSSTQVNPNEIFP

-1283 GYDFGG
+1283 GHDFGG

-1312 GSLALWADGGTI
+1312 GNLALWADGGSI
-1324 ATVGGTPQRAT
+1324 VTVGGEPQRAT
-1335 LQVRA
+1335 LQIRA

-1358 TQTDARR
+1358 TQSDARR

-1376 SSYKTDLR
+1376 SSYKSDLR
-1384 STGRFLNYRI
+1384 ITGRFLNYRI
-1394 DDAAASTSAG
+1394 DDAAASTAAG
-1404 YTGSNTRA
+1404 YAGSNVRA
-1412 WNVSGLQLRVTKG
+1412 WNVSGLQLRVSKG
-1425 GAK
+1425 GTR

>member
-17 VIDTPPVALSPNVF
+17 VKDTPPVALGPNVF
-31 TDVRNVRFKDGAVRK
+31 TDVRNIRFKDGAIRK
-46 ISGEL
+46 ITGEL
-51 LLNDITEDLVPANE
+51 LLNSITEDLTPANE

-94 VRANIVVGQKIYVQD
+94 VRANIVVGQKVYVQD

-117 TPAAMTNGFTFTIT
+117 TPATMTNGFTFTIT

-182 STVITDTFSTGNILT
+182 STVITDTFNTGNILT

-202 KVDFVNTSVE
+202 KVDFVNTSIE
-212 VTVAAAARTAQV
+212 VTVAAAARTAQA
-224 GTPAGSGT
+224 GTPAGTGT
-232 VNTANFVPGALPAY
+232 VNGANFVPGALPAY
-246 TSLPSVGATNFQ
+246 ASLPSVGGTNFQ

-266 TTICYIGGM
+266 TTICYIGGL
-275 ADGNEVIVKIKSRV
+275 ADANEVIVKINSRD
-289 PVNVTAGIIQSFGSL
+289 PVDVTAGIIQSFGSL
-304 LVAGDLTEKS
+304 LVAGDLTERS
-314 SANGEVVRRLSG
+314 SSNGQIVRRLSG

-338 VPNNWDPF
+338 VPNNWNPF

-403 YGCLSRGSVMEYDG
+403 YGCLSRGSVVEYDG

-492 NYRDNTWT
+492 NYRDNTWS

-506 VVSGGTGPIKGG
+506 VVSGDTGPIKGG
-518 GVPTATIA
+518 GVPTAVVA

-540 RRETQAVTINGST
+540 KRETQAVTINGSS
-553 PKATIGTKAIKTVA
+553 PKATIGTKAVKTVA
-567 VGTFSNFTT
+567 VATFNNFTT
-576 DVLEVVDLTVTGT
+576 DVLELVDVTVTGS
-589 TGPNVVNAVNTL
+589 TGPSTVNAINTL
-601 TFPAAATF
+601 TFSAAATF
-609 TYDRDG
+609 TYDRNG
-615 STYLDGGASAVING
+615 STYLDGGASAIING
-629 DASIGNASFPA
+629 DASIGNVSFPA
-640 ITILGTN
+640 ITILGTT

-655 MTTFVAA
+655 MTVFAAA
-662 VKDYI
+662 VRDYI
-667 NNNNAF
+667 NNNNAL
-673 ADFTATASTNVLTLT
+673 ADFTASSNTNNLTLT
-688 SDQPG
+688 SDVPG
-693 ARVFTTSTFAIS
+693 PRVFSTSTFAIS
-705 GGTTSNL
+705 GGATSNL
-712 TIASSTAGVGVYGI
+712 TIVTNTSGIGVYGI

-736 QITAPAVAGVHAAI
+736 RITAPAVAGVHAAI
-750 DETVLTAINLSN
+750 DETILTAVNLTN
-762 QAAIQADIVTKLQ
+762 QTQIQTDVITKLQ
-775 AITVFNGSNS
+775 ALAVFNGDNS
-785 AIYSVDTSGGVIRF
+785 AIYSVGTSGGAIRF

-804 GNYGALTIAFSTAYS
+804 GNYGALTIAFSTTYG

-836 SVVTTGVDNNQP
+836 SVVTTGVDNNTP
-848 QPLMTVSFPDG
+848 QPLLSVLFPDG
-859 TTTDSAIL
+859 FATHVIL
-867 TGTQTRATVVAAIST
+867 TGTQTRASVVTALST
-882 IINSNVSWSTTTG
+882 LINADVDWSTSTS

-909 SSNFDVTIT
+909 SANFDVAIT
-918 SIGALPAGF
+918 SIGTLPTGF
-927 ASSTFTEAQ
+927 ASSTFTKAQ

-955 LGSAVTVNFDNT
+955 LGSAVTVNFNNT
-967 STYPAYDP
+967 GTYPAYDP
-975 DTGGSTAS
+975 DTGGSTAA
-983 VTATE
+983 VTATQ

-1000 ASSTAHFSVV
+1000 GSSTAFFSVA
-1010 RAGAVLTFTSVS
+1010 RTGAVLTFTSVS
-1022 RDDIVGEFSYSVAP
+1022 RADIVGAFSYSVAP
-1036 GDTRTGT
+1036 GNTRTGT
-1043 LVSPLITNSV
+1043 LVAPLITNSV
-1053 AGNITVTAGI
+1053 SGNIVVVAGI
-1063 ASIFSKMTR
+1063 APIFSKMTR

-1077 NTASG
+1077 NTSAG

-1109 STYGD
+1109 VTYGD
-1114 SGVTS
+1114 SGAAN

-1130 AKDLDRTNTS
+1130 SKDLARTNTS

-1149 TDTQT
+1149 ANTQT

-1162 VSTQDALELTPDS
+1162 ISTQDALELTPDS
-1175 TSAPTNILIN
+1175 TSAPTSIIIN
-1185 PRQFGI
+1185 PRQFGST
-1191 AANYVTGLSPNTE
+1191 AKYVTGFSPATE
-1204 VVASRVAPTTAQIL
+1204 VVASRVAPTVTQIL
-1218 AVAIGNTVATT
+1218 AVAVGNTIATT
-1229 APTFDNTGTTISTA
+1229 GPTFNTSGTAINTT
-1243 FDIVR
+1243 FNIVR
-1248 SWADTQVNPNEIFP
+1248 SWSSTQVNPNEIFP

-1283 GYDFGG
+1283 GHDFGG

-1312 GSLALWADGGTI
+1312 GNLALWADGGSI
-1324 ATVGGTPQRAT
+1324 VTVGGEPQRAT
-1335 LQVRA
+1335 LQIRA

-1358 TQTDARR
+1358 TQSDARR

-1376 SSYKTDLR
+1376 SSYKSDLR
-1384 STGRFLNYRI
+1384 ITGRFLNYRI
-1394 DDAAASTSAG
+1394 DDAAASTAAG
-1404 YTGSNTRA
+1404 YAGSNVRA
-1412 WNVSGLQLRVTKG
+1412 WNVSGLQLRVSKG
-1425 GAK
+1425 GTR

>member
-1 MAEEIISVT
+1 MAEDIISVT

-17 VIDTPPVALSPNVF
+17 VKDTPPVALGPNVF
-31 TDVRNVRFKDGAVRK
+31 TDVRNIRFKDGAIRK
-46 ISGEL
+46 ITGEL
-51 LLNDITEDLVPANE
+51 LLNNITEDLTPANE

-94 VRANIVVGQKIYVQD
+94 VRANIVVGQKVYVQD

-117 TPAAMTNGFTFTIT
+117 TPATMTNGFTFTIT

-156 LDTPGNTNIAN
+156 LDTPGNIDIAN
-167 LVLAELPGWDGYDVN
+167 LVLAELPGWDGYDVK
-182 STVITDTFSTGNILT
+182 SSVITDTFSTGNLLT

-202 KVDFVNTSVE
+202 KVDFVNMSVE
-212 VTVAAAARTAQV
+212 VTVAAAARTAQA
-224 GTPAGSGT
+224 GTPTGTGT

-246 TSLPSVGATNFQ
+246 ASLPSVGNSNFQ
-258 LYNDAATN
+258 LYNDVATN
-266 TTICYIGGM
+266 TTICYIGGL
-275 ADGNEVIVKIKSRV
+275 ADGNEVKVKINSRV

-304 LVAGDLTEKS
+304 LVAGDLTERS
-314 SANGEVVRRLSG
+314 SANNQIVRRLSG

-506 VVSGGTGPIKGG
+506 VVSGDTGPIKGG
-518 GVPTATIA
+518 GVPTAVVA

-540 RRETQAVTINGST
+540 KRETQAVTINGSS

-567 VGTFSNFTT
+567 VGTFNNFTT
-576 DVLEVVDLTVTGT
+576 DVLELVDVTVTGS
-589 TGPNVVNAVNTL
+589 TGPSTVNSINTL

-609 TYDRDG
+609 VYDRDG
-615 STYLDGGASAVING
+615 STYLDGGASAIING
-629 DASIGNASFPA
+629 DASIGNVSFPA
-640 ITILGTN
+640 ISILGTT
-647 QADGATIN
+647 QLDGATIT
-655 MTTFVAA
+655 MTIFAAA

-667 NNNNAF
+667 NSNNAL
-673 ADFTATASTNVLTLT
+673 ADFTASSNTNNLTLT
-688 SDQPG
+688 SDVPG
-693 ARVFTTSTFAIS
+693 PRVFATSTFAIS
-705 GGTTSNL
+705 GGATSNL
-712 TIASSTAGVGVYGI
+712 TIATNTSGIGVYGI

-736 QITAPAVAGVHAAI
+736 RITAPAVAGVHAAI
-750 DETVLTAINLSN
+750 DETILTEINLTN
-762 QAAIQADIVTKLQ
+762 QTQIQTDVINKLSSLS
-775 AITVFNGSNS
+775 VFNGSSS
-785 AIYSVDTSGGVIRF
+785 AIYSVDPSGGAVRF
-799 TAING
+799 TAVNG
-804 GNYGALTIAFSTAYS
+804 GNYGALTIAFSTIYG
-819 GTSYT
+819 GTSYA
-824 ETTFGGNLTSNV
+824 ETTFGGNLTANI
-836 SVVTTGVDNNQP
+836 SVVTTGVDNNTP
-848 QPLMTVSFPDG
+848 QPLMSVLFPDG
-859 TTTDSAIL
+859 FANQVIL
-867 TGTQTRATVVAAIST
+867 TGTQTRASVVAALST
-882 IINSNVSWSTTTG
+882 LINADADWSTSTS
-895 TGLVTATAAAVGLQ
+895 TGLVTATAAAIGVQ
-909 SSNFDVTIT
+909 SANFAVVIS
-918 SIGALPAGF
+918 SIGTLPTGF

-955 LGSAVTVNFDNT
+955 LGSAVTVNFNNT
-967 STYPAYDP
+967 GTYPAYDP
-975 DTGGSTAS
+975 DTGGSTAA
-983 VTATE
+983 VTATQ

-1000 ASSTAHFSVV
+1000 GSSTAFFSVA
-1010 RAGAVLTFTSVS
+1010 RAGAVLTFTSVA
-1022 RDDIVGEFSYSVAP
+1022 RADVVGAFSYTVAP
-1036 GDTRTGT
+1036 GNTRTGT

-1053 AGNITVTAGI
+1053 SGNVAIVAGI
-1063 ASIFSKMTR
+1063 APIFSKMTR

-1096 RLLDPDF
+1096 RLLDPTF

-1109 STYGD
+1109 ETYGD
-1114 SGVTS
+1114 SGAAN

-1130 AKDLDRTNTS
+1130 AKDLARTNTS
-1140 EQAKPNGTV
+1140 EQGKPNGTV
-1149 TDTQT
+1149 ANTQT

-1162 VSTQDALELTPDS
+1162 ISTQDALELTPNS
-1175 TSAPTNILIN
+1175 TSAPTNIIIN

-1191 AANYVTGLSPNTE
+1191 AANYVTGFSPDTE
-1204 VVASRVAPTTAQIL
+1204 VVASRVAPTVTQIL
-1218 AVAIGNTVATT
+1218 AAAIGNTVATT
-1229 APTFDNTGTTISTA
+1229 GPTFNTTGTVISTA
-1243 FDIVR
+1243 FNIIR
-1248 SWADTQVNPNEIFP
+1248 SWSATQVNPNEIFP

-1283 GYDFGG
+1283 GHDFGG

-1300 MSITPNFDTETL
+1300 MSITPNFDTENL
-1312 GSLALWADGGTI
+1312 GNIALWADGGTI
-1324 ATVGGTPQRAT
+1324 ATVGGEPQRAT

-1340 RATNNPG
+1340 RATNSPG
-1347 ELPYLTTAEDD
+1347 ELAYLTTAEDD
-1358 TQTDARR
+1358 TQSDARR
-1365 NKLTVNDFVVG
+1365 NRLTVNDFVVA
-1376 SSYKTDLR
+1376 SSYKADVR
-1384 STGRFLNYRI
+1384 ITGRFLNYRI
-1394 DDAAASTSAG
+1394 DDAAASTAAG
-1404 YTGSNTRA
+1404 YVGSNTRA

-1425 GAK
+1425 GTR

>member
-17 VIDTPPVALSPNVF
+17 VKDTPPVALGPNVF
-31 TDVRNVRFKDGAVRK
+31 TDVRNIRFKDGAIRK
-46 ISGEL
+46 ITGEL
-51 LLNDITEDLVPANE
+51 LLNSITEDLTPANE

-94 VRANIVVGQKIYVQD
+94 VRANIVVGQKVYVQD

-117 TPAAMTNGFTFTIT
+117 TPATMTNGFTFTIT

-182 STVITDTFSTGNILT
+182 STVITDTFNTGNILT

-202 KVDFVNTSVE
+202 KVDFVNTSIE
-212 VTVAAAARTAQV
+212 VTVAAAARTAQA
-224 GTPAGSGT
+224 GTPAGTGT
-232 VNTANFVPGALPAY
+232 VNGANFVPGALPAY
-246 TSLPSVGATNFQ
+246 ASLPSVGGTNFQ

-266 TTICYIGGM
+266 TTICYIGGL
-275 ADGNEVIVKIKSRV
+275 ADANEVIVKINSRD
-289 PVNVTAGIIQSFGSL
+289 PVDVTAGIIQSFGSL
-304 LVAGDLTEKS
+304 LVAGDLTERS
-314 SANGEVVRRLSG
+314 SSNGQIVRRLSG

-338 VPNNWDPF
+338 VPNNWNPF

-403 YGCLSRGSVMEYDG
+403 YGCLSRGSVVEYDG

-492 NYRDNTWT
+492 NYRDNTWS

-506 VVSGGTGPIKGG
+506 VVSGDTGPIKGG
-518 GVPTATIA
+518 GVPTAVVA

-540 RRETQAVTINGST
+540 KRETQAVTINGSS
-553 PKATIGTKAIKTVA
+553 PKATIGTKAVKTVA
-567 VGTFSNFTT
+567 VATFNNFTT
-576 DVLEVVDLTVTGT
+576 DVLELVDVTVTGS
-589 TGPNVVNAVNTL
+589 TGPSTVNAINTL
-601 TFPAAATF
+601 TFSAAATF
-609 TYDRDG
+609 TYDRNG
-615 STYLDGGASAVING
+615 STYLDGGASAIING
-629 DASIGNASFPA
+629 DASIGNVSFPA
-640 ITILGTN
+640 ITILGTT

-655 MTTFVAA
+655 MTVFAAA
-662 VKDYI
+662 VRDYI
-667 NNNNAF
+667 NNNNAL
-673 ADFTATASTNVLTLT
+673 ADFTASSNTNNLTLT
-688 SDQPG
+688 SDVPG
-693 ARVFTTSTFAIS
+693 PRVFSTSTFAIS
-705 GGTTSNL
+705 GGATSNL
-712 TIASSTAGVGVYGI
+712 TIVTNTSGIGVYGI

-736 QITAPAVAGVHAAI
+736 RITAPAVAGVHAAI
-750 DETVLTAINLSN
+750 DETILTAVNLTN
-762 QAAIQADIVTKLQ
+762 QTQIQTDVITKLQ
-775 AITVFNGSNS
+775 ALAVFNGDNS
-785 AIYSVDTSGGVIRF
+785 AIYSVGTSGGAIRF

-804 GNYGALTIAFSTAYS
+804 GNYGALTIAFSTTYG

-836 SVVTTGVDNNQP
+836 SVVTTGVDNNTP
-848 QPLMTVSFPDG
+848 QPLLSVLFPDG
-859 TTTDSAIL
+859 FATHVIL
-867 TGTQTRATVVAAIST
+867 TGTQTRASVVTALST
-882 IINSNVSWSTTTG
+882 LINADVDWSTSTS

-909 SSNFDVTIT
+909 SANFDVAIT
-918 SIGALPAGF
+918 SIGTLPTGF
-927 ASSTFTEAQ
+927 ASSTFTKAQ

-955 LGSAVTVNFDNT
+955 LGSAVTVNFNNT
-967 STYPAYDP
+967 GTYPAYDP
-975 DTGGSTAS
+975 DTGGSTAA
-983 VTATE
+983 VTATQ

-1000 ASSTAHFSVV
+1000 GSSTAFFSVA
-1010 RAGAVLTFTSVS
+1010 RTGAVLTFTSVS
-1022 RDDIVGEFSYSVAP
+1022 RADIVGAFSYSVAP
-1036 GDTRTGT
+1036 GNTRTGT
-1043 LVSPLITNSV
+1043 LVAPLITNSV
-1053 AGNITVTAGI
+1053 SGNIVVVAGI
-1063 ASIFSKMTR
+1063 APIFSKMTR

-1077 NTASG
+1077 NTSAG

-1109 STYGD
+1109 VTYGD
-1114 SGVTS
+1114 SGAAN

-1130 AKDLDRTNTS
+1130 AKDLARTNTS

-1149 TDTQT
+1149 ANTQT

-1162 VSTQDALELTPDS
+1162 ISTQDALELTPDS
-1175 TSAPTNILIN
+1175 TSAPTSIIIN
-1185 PRQFGI
+1185 PRQFGST
-1191 AANYVTGLSPNTE
+1191 AKYVTGFSPATE
-1204 VVASRVAPTTAQIL
+1204 VVASRVAPTVTQIL
-1218 AVAIGNTVATT
+1218 AVAVGNTIATT
-1229 APTFDNTGTTISTA
+1229 GPTFNTSGTAINTT
-1243 FDIVR
+1243 FNIVR
-1248 SWADTQVNPNEIFP
+1248 SWSSTQVNPNEIFP

-1283 GYDFGG
+1283 GHDFGG

-1312 GSLALWADGGTI
+1312 GNLALWADGGSI
-1324 ATVGGTPQRAT
+1324 VTVGGEPQRAT
-1335 LQVRA
+1335 LQIRA

-1358 TQTDARR
+1358 TQSDARR

-1376 SSYKTDLR
+1376 SSYKSDLR
-1384 STGRFLNYRI
+1384 ITGRFLNYRI
-1394 DDAAASTSAG
+1394 DDAAASTAAG
-1404 YTGSNTRA
+1404 YAGSNVRA
-1412 WNVSGLQLRVTKG
+1412 WNVSGLQLRVSKG
-1425 GAK
+1425 GTR

>member
-1 MAEEIISVT
+1 MAEDIISVT

-17 VIDTPPVALSPNVF
+17 VKDTPPVALGPNVF
-31 TDVRNVRFKDGAVRK
+31 TDVRNIRFKDGAIRK
-46 ISGEL
+46 ITGEL
-51 LLNDITEDLVPANE
+51 LLNNITEDLTPANE

-94 VRANIVVGQKIYVQD
+94 VRANIVVGQKVYVQD

-117 TPAAMTNGFTFTIT
+117 TPATMTNGFTFTIT

-156 LDTPGNTNIAN
+156 LDTPGNLDIAN
-167 LVLAELPGWDGYDVN
+167 LVLAELPGWDGYDVK
-182 STVITDTFSTGNILT
+182 SSVITDTFSTGNILT

-202 KVDFVNTSVE
+202 KVDFVNMSVE
-212 VTVAAAARTAQV
+212 VTVAAAARTAQA
-224 GTPAGSGT
+224 GTPTGTGT

-246 TSLPSVGATNFQ
+246 ASLPSVGNSNFQ

-275 ADGNEVIVKIKSRV
+275 ADGNEVKVKINSRV

-304 LVAGDLTEKS
+304 LVAGDLTERS
-314 SANGEVVRRLSG
+314 SANNQIVRRLSG

-506 VVSGGTGPIKGG
+506 VVSGDTGPIKGG
-518 GVPTATIA
+518 GVPTAVVA

-540 RRETQAVTINGST
+540 KRETQAVTINGSS

-567 VGTFSNFTT
+567 VGTFNNFTT
-576 DVLEVVDLTVTGT
+576 DVLELVDVTVTGS
-589 TGPNVVNAVNTL
+589 TGPSTVNSINTL

-609 TYDRDG
+609 VYDRDG
-615 STYLDGGASAVING
+615 STYLDGGASAIING
-629 DASIGNASFPA
+629 DASIGNVSFPA
-640 ITILGTN
+640 ISILGTT
-647 QADGATIN
+647 QLDGATIT
-655 MTTFVAA
+655 MTIFAAA

-667 NNNNAF
+667 NSNNAL
-673 ADFTATASTNVLTLT
+673 ADFTASSNTNNLTLT
-688 SDQPG
+688 SDVPG
-693 ARVFTTSTFAIS
+693 PRVFATSTFAIS
-705 GGTTSNL
+705 GGATSNL
-712 TIASSTAGVGVYGI
+712 TIATNTSGIGVYGI

-736 QITAPAVAGVHAAI
+736 RITAPAVAGVHAAI
-750 DETVLTAINLSN
+750 DETILTEINLTN
-762 QAAIQADIVTKLQ
+762 QTQIQTDVINKLSSLS
-775 AITVFNGSNS
+775 VFNGSSS
-785 AIYSVDTSGGVIRF
+785 AIYSVDPSGGAVRF
-799 TAING
+799 TAVNG
-804 GNYGALTIAFSTAYS
+804 GNYGALTIAFSTIYG
-819 GTSYT
+819 GTSYA
-824 ETTFGGNLTSNV
+824 ETTFGGNLTANI
-836 SVVTTGVDNNQP
+836 SVVTTGVDNNTP
-848 QPLMTVSFPDG
+848 QPLMSVLFPDG
-859 TTTDSAIL
+859 FANQVIL
-867 TGTQTRATVVAAIST
+867 TGTQTRASVVAALST
-882 IINSNVSWSTTTG
+882 LINADADWSTSTS
-895 TGLVTATAAAVGLQ
+895 TGLVTATAAAIGVQ
-909 SSNFDVTIT
+909 SANFAVVIS
-918 SIGALPAGF
+918 SIGTLPTGF

-955 LGSAVTVNFDNT
+955 LGSAVTVNFNNT
-967 STYPAYDP
+967 GTYPAYDP
-975 DTGGSTAS
+975 DTGGSTAA
-983 VTATE
+983 VTATQ

-1000 ASSTAHFSVV
+1000 GSSTAFFSVA
-1010 RAGAVLTFTSVS
+1010 RAGAVLTFTSVA
-1022 RDDIVGEFSYSVAP
+1022 RADVVGAFSYTVAP
-1036 GDTRTGT
+1036 GNTRTGT

-1053 AGNITVTAGI
+1053 SGNVAIVAGI
-1063 ASIFSKMTR
+1063 APIFSKMTR

-1082 SSVIFDRHY
+1082 SSIIFDRHY

-1096 RLLDPDF
+1096 RLLDPTF

-1109 STYGD
+1109 ETYGD
-1114 SGVTS
+1114 SGAAN

-1130 AKDLDRTNTS
+1130 AKDLARTNTS
-1140 EQAKPNGTV
+1140 EQGKPNGTV
-1149 TDTQT
+1149 ANTQT
-1154 ALLKVLTD
+1154 ALLKVLTNI
-1162 VSTQDALELTPDS
+1162 STQDALELTPNS
-1175 TSAPTNILIN
+1175 TSAPTKIIIN

-1191 AANYVTGLSPNTE
+1191 AANYVTGFSPDTE
-1204 VVASRVAPTTAQIL
+1204 VVASRVAPTVTQIL
-1218 AVAIGNTVATT
+1218 AAAIGNTVATT
-1229 APTFDNTGTTISTA
+1229 GPTFNTTGTVISTA
-1243 FDIVR
+1243 FNIIR
-1248 SWADTQVNPNEIFP
+1248 SWSATQVNPNEIFP

-1283 GYDFGG
+1283 GHDFGG

-1300 MSITPNFDTETL
+1300 MSITPNFDTENL
-1312 GSLALWADGGTI
+1312 GNIALWADGGTI
-1324 ATVGGTPQRAT
+1324 ATVGGEPQRAT

-1340 RATNNPG
+1340 RATNSPG
-1347 ELPYLTTAEDD
+1347 ELAYLTTAEDD
-1358 TQTDARR
+1358 TQSDARR
-1365 NKLTVNDFVVG
+1365 NRLTVNDFVVA
-1376 SSYKTDLR
+1376 SSYKADVR
-1384 STGRFLNYRI
+1384 ITGRFLNYRI
-1394 DDAAASTSAG
+1394 DDAAASTAAG
-1404 YTGSNTRA
+1404 YVGSNTRA

-1425 GAK
+1425 GTR